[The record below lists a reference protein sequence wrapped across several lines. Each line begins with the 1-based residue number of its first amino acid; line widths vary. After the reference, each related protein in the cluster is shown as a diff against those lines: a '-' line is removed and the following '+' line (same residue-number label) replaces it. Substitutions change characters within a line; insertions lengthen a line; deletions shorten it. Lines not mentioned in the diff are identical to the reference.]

1 MDNIFSEKPWVEPL
15 SVAGTSCDTDS
26 ESSSTEDIRK
36 QSSNETCYNMHI
48 LVCYNCICY
57 IYIHSNY

>member
-26 ESSSTEDIRK
+26 ESSSTEEIRK
-36 QSSNETCYNMHI
+36 QTGNETCYNMHI
-48 LVCYNCICY
+48 
-57 IYIHSNY
+57 